1 MTRLTRPGTW
11 DMKQANR
18 VPRNSVPNLNKEH
31 KVGKSCS
38 KEQCSKSKN
47 RTYSRQIMFEE
58 KGVQNLNKGHKGDKS
73 CSKEQCSKS
82 KHRTYSGQIILEEK
96 GI

>member
-31 KVGKSCS
+31 KVGKSCF
-38 KEQCSKSKN
+38 KEQSSKSKH
-47 RTYSRQIMFEE
+47 RTYSRQIMFKE
-58 KGVQNLNKGHKGDKS
+58 KGVQNLNKGHKGGKS

-82 KHRTYSGQIILEEK
+82 KKRTLSTQIMF
-96 GI
+96 